1 MRAQLGRWSIRARL
15 TLWYTAAL
23 ACVLAAYAGVVF
35 VFLRQSLYADL
46 DRRLGDDIELIHES
60 LEATDDGRLVWRVA
74 GHSGGAD
81 ESERPGHRWL
91 EVWSREGQLLLRTA
105 SDQPL
110 GLGTPAP
117 GPELEPLSLERGGQ
131 RLRVLTG
138 LGEVAGVPVLVRAAR
153 SEEPLRHE
161 LRQVLFVQG
170 VALPV
175 ALALASFG
183 GYQLARRVLRP
194 VGRMA
199 ESARRISAE
208 RLGERLPVDNPS
220 DELGHL
226 AVVFNDAFARLE
238 RSFEQMRRFTAD
250 ASHELRTPLTALR
263 SVGEVGLQERPDDR
277 MFADVVGSMLEEV
290 DRLTRLVDTLLTLSR
305 ADAGQLRLA
314 QEPVDLV
321 ALARDVA
328 SYLEDLAQEKGQ
340 SVEVDAA
347 GTVEIR
353 GDWLVLR
360 QAVVN
365 VVDNAIKYSPDAP
378 PFGSASAET
387 ASGHGS
393 PSSIRARASSPSIGT
408 GSSSASTAW
417 TRRDRGRE
425 EGRVWA
431 CRSRSGPS
439 LPMEDAS
446 SWRARSHAAA
456 RSDSCFPKTGHRR
469 PADVHFRDLS
479 GSATGGRAYALL
491 SGPMTAR
498 GRDVRRNH
506 ERLTEPR
513 RWPDSRPCWRGCCA
527 LAPAEDRRARSSS
540 TRPSTRCSRSPCS
553 ARSSASR
560 GFA

>member
-1 MRAQLGRWSIRARL
+1 L
-15 TLWYTAAL
+15 TLWYAAAL
-23 ACVLAAYAGVVF
+23 AIVLAVYAGIVF
-35 VFLRQSLYADL
+35 AVLRQTLYADL
-46 DRRLGDDIELIHES
+46 DRRLGDDIELIHEA

-74 GHSGGAD
+74 GHSGGPD
-81 ESERPGHRWL
+81 ESGRHGQRWL

-110 GLGTPAP
+110 GLGAP
-117 GPELEPLSLERGGQ
+117 TRGTELEPLSLERGGQ
-131 RLRVLTG
+131 RVRLLTG
-138 LGEVAGVPVLVRAAR
+138 LEEVAGVPVLVRAAR

-170 VALPV
+170 VALPL
-175 ALALASFG
+175 ALALASVG

-226 AVVFNDAFARLE
+226 AVVFNEAFARLE

-314 QEPVDLV
+314 KEPVDLV

-340 SVEVDAA
+340 SVEVEAA
-347 GTVEIR
+347 GGTVEVQ

-365 VVDNAIKYSPDAP
+365 VVDNAIKYSP
-378 PFGSASAET
+378 ERT
-387 ASGHGS
+387 
-393 PSSIRARASSPSIGT
+393 SIRIGVGQDGERSWICVVDQGPGIEPEHRDRVFERFYRVDKARSREGGGT
-408 GSSSASTAW
+408 GLGLSLAQ
-417 TRRDRGRE
+417 
-425 EGRVWA
+425 WA
-431 CRSRSGPS
+431 V
-439 LPMEDAS
+439 
-446 SWRARSHAAA
+446 AA
-456 RSDSCFPKTGHRR
+456 H
-469 PADVHFRDLS
+469 
-479 GSATGGRAYALL
+479 GGRIELESEVGRGSMFRLL
-491 SGPMTAR
+491 LPKDGSTQSG
-498 GRDVRRNH
+498 
-506 ERLTEPR
+506 
-513 RWPDSRPCWRGCCA
+513 
-527 LAPAEDRRARSSS
+527 
-540 TRPSTRCSRSPCS
+540 
-553 ARSSASR
+553 
-560 GFA
+560 

>member
-1 MRAQLGRWSIRARL
+1 VRAFGTLSIRARL

-23 ACVLAAYAGVVF
+23 GLVLAAYAGIVF
-35 VFLRQSLYADL
+35 AFLRQSLYADL
-46 DRRLGDDIELIHES
+46 DRRLGDDIELIHEA

-74 GHSGGAD
+74 GHSGAPD
-81 ESERPGHRWL
+81 DSERHGRQWR

-110 GLGTPAP
+110 GLAAPAP
-117 GPELEPLSLERGGQ
+117 GSGREPRSLDRGGQ

-138 LGEVAGVPVLVRAAR
+138 LEEIAGVPVLVRAAR

-170 VALPV
+170 LGLPV
-175 ALALASFG
+175 ALALASVG

-194 VGRMA
+194 VGHMA

-226 AVVFNDAFARLE
+226 ALVFNEAFARLE
-238 RSFEQMRRFTAD
+238 LSFEQMRRFTAD

-277 MFADVVGSMLEEV
+277 LFADVVGSMLEEV

-340 SVEVDAA
+340 RVEVEAA
-347 GTVEIR
+347 GAVEIR

-365 VVDNAIKYSPDAP
+365 VVDNAIKYSPDH
-378 PFGSASAET
+378 T
-387 ASGHGS
+387 A
-393 PSSIRARASSPSIGT
+393 IRIAVGRDGERSWIAVVDQGPGIEPEHRGRVFERFYRVDKARSREGGGT
-408 GSSSASTAW
+408 GLGLSLAQWAVAAHGGSIELESEVTRGSTF
-417 TRRDRGRE
+417 RI
-425 EGRVWA
+425 V
-431 CRSRSGPS
+431 
-439 LPMEDAS
+439 LPKDTPPQA
-446 SWRARSHAAA
+446 
-456 RSDSCFPKTGHRR
+456 G
-469 PADVHFRDLS
+469 
-479 GSATGGRAYALL
+479 
-491 SGPMTAR
+491 
-498 GRDVRRNH
+498 
-506 ERLTEPR
+506 
-513 RWPDSRPCWRGCCA
+513 
-527 LAPAEDRRARSSS
+527 
-540 TRPSTRCSRSPCS
+540 
-553 ARSSASR
+553 
-560 GFA
+560 